1 MTLEERIG
9 QLEEESELLSP
20 TVDGPEE
27 RNAEER
33 GAATPSATQ
42 SVARQSA
49 SATTRDAPFQL
60 RGCSFTMM
68 LLKILN
74 PRDSQFFPLL
84 ADKVRQAPNFFRN
97 APVVLDLDSLP
108 PNAELE
114 FQGFSAA
121 LRRHGLIAVSL
132 QGGTRRQRE
141 SALAAGLTLL
151 AARTA
156 PERAET
162 EPGAAA
168 VERAPELP
176 YQRTTKLI
184 TEPVRSGRQIYAQN
198 GDLVVSA
205 SVSPG
210 AELLADGSIHVYGAL
225 RGRALAGASGD
236 GTARIFCQS
245 LEAELVSI
253 AGLYLVSE
261 DIGKDVQRRKVQV
274 YIQDDY
280 LHIDPMTV

>member
-1 MTLEERIG
+1 
-9 QLEEESELLSP
+9 
-20 TVDGPEE
+20 
-27 RNAEER
+27 
-33 GAATPSATQ
+33 
-42 SVARQSA
+42 
-49 SATTRDAPFQL
+49 
-60 RGCSFTMM
+60 MM

-108 PNAELE
+108 PDAELE

-132 QGGTRRQRE
+132 QGGTRHQQE

-151 AARTA
+151 TARS
-156 PERAET
+156 ERSERSET
-162 EPGAAA
+162 EPRAAA

-205 SVSPG
+205 PVSPG

-261 DIGKDVQRRKVQV
+261 DMGKDVQHRKVQV
-274 YIQDDY
+274 YIQDDN

>member
-1 MTLEERIG
+1 MP
-9 QLEEESELLSP
+9 QP
-20 TVDGPEE
+20 
-27 RNAEER
+27 A
-33 GAATPSATQ
+33 
-42 SVARQSA
+42 ARQSA
-49 SATTRDAPFQL
+49 SAATRDAPFQL
-60 RGCSFTMM
+60 RGCTFTMM

-97 APVVLDLDSLP
+97 APVVLDLDGLP
-108 PNAELE
+108 PEAELE

-132 QGGTRRQRE
+132 QGGTRQQQE

-151 AARTA
+151 AART
-156 PERAET
+156 ERSEAE
-162 EPGAAA
+162 PRAAA

-176 YQRTTKLI
+176 YQRTTKLV

-261 DIGKDVQRRKVQV
+261 DMGKDVQHRKVQV
-274 YIQDDY
+274 YIQDDN